1 MTHKN
6 LSRSKK
12 RSSDAIAEEYGQSR
26 EEEIKRYDRYFEQR
40 AQGVASGLIPIPIG
54 V

>member
-1 MTHKN
+1 MTNQK

-12 RSSDAIAEEYGQSR
+12 RSSAAIAEEHGPSR
-26 EEEIKRYDRYFEQR
+26 EEEIKRYDRYFER
-40 AQGVASGLIPIPIG
+40 NAQGVASGPIPIPIG